1 MLSPLKS
8 SLFLVQQV
16 DALAAR
22 HRGAIG
28 SCDSFHVSPVGG
40 FLVTRIADYHPIF
53 IDGVHVTLLSPVR
66 EP

>member
-1 MLSPLKS
+1 MLSPFKS
-8 SLFLVQQV
+8 PLFLVHQI

-28 SCDSFHVSPVGG
+28 CRDSFHVGPVGG
-40 FLVTRIADYHPIF
+40 FLVARIAQYHTVF
-53 IDGVHVTLLSPVR
+53 VDGVQVTLLSPVR

>member
-1 MLSPLKS
+1 MLSPLES
-8 SLFLVQQV
+8 PRFLVQHV

-28 SCDSFHVSPVGG
+28 GRDSFDVGPVGG
-40 FLVTRIADYHPIF
+40 FLIARIAQYHSVF
-53 IDGVHVTLLSPVR
+53 VDGVQVTLLSPVR

>member
-8 SLFLVQQV
+8 PLFLVQQV

-22 HRGAIG
+22 HYRAIG
-28 SCDSFHVSPVGG
+28 GRDSFDVGSVGG
-40 FLVTRIADYHPIF
+40 FLIARIAHYHPVF
-53 IDGVHVTLLSPVR
+53 VDGVQVTLLSPVR